1 MQEIGSLYNI
11 NKPSNFRAVYLI
23 SLSSYICLSMPFSQ
37 SLFPIREVREVISL
51 AGGLGFKSNHH
62 HHLLCVCCVC
72 VENAAGVAGLKGRVK
87 AAKDKTK
94 DLLKA
99 VNGTMATLNAIP
111 NGMIAS
117 LCVCVCV
124 WGAVH
129 AHKCGRK
136 IKTEWINISV
146 WIEVSCSG
154 KLNLTHVSTHRY
166 ALGNALR
173 R

>member
-1 MQEIGSLYNI
+1 M
-11 NKPSNFRAVYLI
+11 
-23 SLSSYICLSMPFSQ
+23 
-37 SLFPIREVREVISL
+37 ISL

-117 LCVCVCV
+117 LCVCVC
-124 WGAVH
+124 
-129 AHKCGRK
+129 GRK

>member
-1 MQEIGSLYNI
+1 M
-11 NKPSNFRAVYLI
+11 
-23 SLSSYICLSMPFSQ
+23 
-37 SLFPIREVREVISL
+37 ISL

-117 LCVCVCV
+117 LCVCVWGGGCACTQVWAKDKDRVDQYQCV
-124 WGAVH
+124 DRGQ
-129 AHKCGRK
+129 
-136 IKTEWINISV
+136 
-146 WIEVSCSG
+146 
-154 KLNLTHVSTHRY
+154 L
-166 ALGNALR
+166 LG
-173 R
+173 